1 MVRVNAWMMNAGIC
15 VPGWLHVRPDVSPG
29 AKLLYAVLAEEA
41 QGEEGVFSSET
52 EHFLGEDAFTFFV
65 QLINH
70 ELIEVEGLVDEG
82 QPTPFFF
89 LLHPWMD
96 NRLDTEGEE

>member
-29 AKLLYAVLAEEA
+29 AKLLYSVLAEEA
-41 QGEEGVFSSET
+41 QGEEGVFSKDT
-52 EHFLGEDAFTFFV
+52 EHFLGEDAFGFFQ
-65 QLINH
+65 QLVNH
-70 ELIEVEGLVDEG
+70 ELLEVEGEIDESA
-82 QPTPFFF
+82 PISFSF

-96 NRLDTEGEE
+96 NRIAGDEE